1 MLRKQGEPDA
11 LAHLQRSLH
20 MYPGGVGVW
29 KTLGHALAQDE
40 MPLPA
45 SAAFGAA
52 CALTQASGGDV
63 AAQTGLATMLTQLGR
78 PAAATDELIRIRKSA
93 KANDAGVSVMAEPL
107 ERLCRRL
114 MPGHRF
120 TAVQSN
126 ARRQAWQNAILASG
140 ARARVL
146 DISDTPLTAVLA
158 AKRASPMSPV
168 LRIENLPLSIARASQ
183 RPNLPACP
191 SDLGADVTVSLPRAP
206 QERFSQ
212 RTKSRWTARWRS
224 LGAPSA
230 EISGTTSTTVDD
242 QRRMP

>member
-1 MLRKQGEPDA
+1 MNDSAAVPPGGNPPLSPPGSHEASRPTSAISAVQVSSRPGSGKSEESHVRADKLARIGVMLRKQGEPDA

-126 ARRQAWQNAILASG
+126 ARIF
-140 ARARVL
+140 V
-146 DISDTPLTAVLA
+146 
-158 AKRASPMSPV
+158 KR
-168 LRIENLPLSIARASQ
+168 
-183 RPNLPACP
+183 
-191 SDLGADVTVSLPRAP
+191 
-206 QERFSQ
+206 
-212 RTKSRWTARWRS
+212 
-224 LGAPSA
+224 
-230 EISGTTSTTVDD
+230 
-242 QRRMP
+242 